1 MWYLHAVRGARPLL
15 GPNVPIRI
23 ARNVAPRCGHGPIQ
37 HRLLSEQPPA
47 GQITDLWPYAPAAP
61 RRGMEGTACAC
72 RTRMGGS
79 HEVLTSH
86 RGQGTG
92 ARRSSRLALS
102 PYLLEDVAI
111 TAAELQ
117 RVRAADTVVVGSR
130 V

>member
-1 MWYLHAVRGARPLL
+1 MKY
-15 GPNVPIRI
+15 
-23 ARNVAPRCGHGPIQ
+23 
-37 HRLLSEQPPA
+37 S
-47 GQITDLWPYAPAAP
+47 
-61 RRGMEGTACAC
+61 
-72 RTRMGGS
+72 
-79 HEVLTSH
+79 TSH